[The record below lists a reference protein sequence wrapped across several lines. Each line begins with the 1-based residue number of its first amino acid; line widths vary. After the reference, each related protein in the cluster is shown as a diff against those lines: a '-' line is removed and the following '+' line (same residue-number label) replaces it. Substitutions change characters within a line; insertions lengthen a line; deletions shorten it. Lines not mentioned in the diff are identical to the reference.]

1 MNYFLLVISAFF
13 LGFVAA
19 IPVGPIQIEV
29 MRRSIN
35 GHLKASF
42 MVILGAFVSDVIYG
56 TIAFFGITP
65 FLRERMVMAVF
76 WLGGSLILILLGTL
90 TIRNALNPR
99 DYEAQSK
106 YLIMKRWSF
115 LGGLTLSGMNPMM
128 ILWWLLGARIFLDVG
143 LINVLTHRVAV
154 FFLISGGLGLAAY
167 LVLLSLVLYWMKRFL
182 SMKRIRQINLGFGIV
197 LILLAGYFIFTSVR
211 YFLRPG

>member
-1 MNYFLLVISAFF
+1 MNYFLIVISAFF

-19 IPVGPIQIEV
+19 IPVGPVQIEV

-76 WLGGSLILILLGTL
+76 WLGGSLILILLGAL
-90 TIRNALNPR
+90 AIRNARIHR
-99 DYEAQSK
+99 DYTIQSK
-106 YLIMKRWSF
+106 YLIKKRWSF
-115 LGGLTLSGMNPMM
+115 LGGLSLAVTNPMM

-143 LINVLTHRVAV
+143 LIEVLTHRVAV
-154 FFLISGGLGLAAY
+154 FFLISGGLGLATY
-167 LVLLSLVLYWMKRFL
+167 LVLLSLILSWMKRFI
-182 SMKRIRQINLGFGIV
+182 SMKRMWQINLGFGVV
-197 LILLAGYFIFTSVR
+197 LILLAGYFIYTSVR
-211 YFLRPG
+211 HFLRPG